1 VANLIYQYTWI
12 CVGMHWLMSL
22 LFLIRN
28 SLVAL
33 LEAIFAIYMI
43 WDRQPDKQKIT
54 QAHIPTHLADSQER
68 SHLLCRHKMTWLG
81 GVACYERKQWWSAAW
96 HSLHLLLPAQPLA
109 RGVAIRAIRLKPSG
123 AQAREKAKHNPLVQ
137 VPVEPSPSRAMA
149 TEAEPALLQSL

>member
-1 VANLIYQYTWI
+1 MANLIYQYTWI
-12 CVGMHWLMSL
+12 CVGSCIDWCRFYSV
-22 LFLIRN
+22 RS

-33 LEAIFAIYMI
+33 LEAVFAIYMI

-81 GVACYERKQWWSAAW
+81 GVVCYERKQWWSAAW
-96 HSLHLLLPAQPLA
+96 HSLHLLLPARPLA

-137 VPVEPSPSRAMA
+137 VERPSPSRATA
-149 TEAEPALLQSL
+149 TEAEPAQLQ